1 MILHD
6 DFGQEIIHGI
16 LKIHLLKFV
25 CILFLPINVQQS
37 EKKTITKFVRGSRHE
52 ILR

>member
-6 DFGQEIIHGI
+6 AFGQEIIHGI

-37 EKKTITKFVRGSRHE
+37 EKKQSQN
-52 ILR
+52 L